1 MAAVAYDIAALKA
14 LPASKPSICIPRVFP
29 NITWQRVKSVFEEL
43 GFGDVEKVD
52 MVNKTSSDGKPI
64 KRVFV
69 HFKAWNTL
77 DDQVNQARTDL
88 LNGQFVQLTYD
99 QPWFWR
105 CYMSNVPRPQHSN
118 NVEVAVK
125 KTKPK
130 TATDFKIVTTSDSNG
145 WQKKVRVPRKT
156 STGAPSYASVLGGI
170 AHSDRDSVKSTV
182 YQTPPRIVRSATV
195 ESRSPP
201 AIERPIIAPSD
212 VSSVQSSEIDS
223 LKSELAEMKAVLQSL
238 VSVMSPPK
246 KESHA
251 TSAPNAPIKKFSDIV
266 RSTKVTPKTL
276 FVEKS
281 SSSLTPTSP
290 SLNALAERMK
300 VVPFPDMDS
309 DVCWGDLVDSD
320 CE

>member
-105 CYMSNVPRPQHSN
+105 CYMSNVPRPQQSAHNPTQPHKKLIKGTRKPRISIKKPHTEEMR
-118 NVEVAVK
+118 EVMSLKEEIADLKNLIKTMTGDIKRPTMK
-125 KTKPK
+125 KIGARKPK
-130 TATDFKIVTTSDSNG
+130 MMSKPHFTTST
-145 WQKKVRVPRKT
+145 KLTIRAPPEPT
-156 STGAPSYASVLGGI
+156 SPAYAPTSPAYAPGTPAYAPG
-170 AHSDRDSVKSTV
+170 TPV
-182 YQTPPRIVRSATV
+182 YEGTTPV
-195 ESRSPP
+195 E
-201 AIERPIIAPSD
+201 
-212 VSSVQSSEIDS
+212 
-223 LKSELAEMKAVLQSL
+223 
-238 VSVMSPPK
+238 
-246 KESHA
+246 
-251 TSAPNAPIKKFSDIV
+251 
-266 RSTKVTPKTL
+266 
-276 FVEKS
+276 
-281 SSSLTPTSP
+281 SLTPAYAPCSP
-290 SLNALAERMK
+290 VEYEPTTPIEGGELASAE
-300 VVPFPDMDS
+300 
-309 DVCWGDLVDSD
+309 
-320 CE
+320 